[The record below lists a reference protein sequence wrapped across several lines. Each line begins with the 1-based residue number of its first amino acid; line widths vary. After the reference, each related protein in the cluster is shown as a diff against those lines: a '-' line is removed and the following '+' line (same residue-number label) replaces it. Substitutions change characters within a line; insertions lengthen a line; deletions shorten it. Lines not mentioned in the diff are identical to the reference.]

1 MQNYIIPK
9 RQTHIVDYLKKSIY
23 FTATTLIFLLI
34 ETNFV
39 SGHEMKG
46 ENQLKTLVNEEPTKI
61 TAIAMHVDPEH
72 PEPGDEFTLGFRI
85 KNNSTVTAENLNV
98 TINLPALLELVSGGK
113 KVHLGSLGSF
123 QERFVS
129 WKMRANASG
138 DFIIDLDFETSNLGM
153 SQSKWLLEIFPRFT
167 GIFLSPLGQFLV
179 TIVLVALVAL
189 MVSLI
194 RKRSRRSRNTLKTTL
209 L

>member
-1 MQNYIIPK
+1 M
-9 RQTHIVDYLKKSIY
+9 DCLKKSIY
-23 FTATTLIFLLI
+23 FAATTLIFLLI
-34 ETNFV
+34 ETNLV
-39 SGHEMKG
+39 LGHEIKG
-46 ENQLKTLVNEEPTKI
+46 ENQLKTLVNEEPAKI

-85 KNNSTVTAENLNV
+85 KNNSTVAAEDLNV
-98 TINLPALLELVSGGK
+98 TINLPVLLELVSGGK

-138 DFIIDLDFETSNLGM
+138 DFIIDLDFETSNLGT
-153 SQSKWLLEIFPRFT
+153 SQTRWLLEIFPRFT
-167 GIFLSPLGQFLV
+167 VIFLSPLGQFLV
-179 TIVLVALVAL
+179 TVVLVALVAL
-189 MVSLI
+189 MVSFI
-194 RKRSRRSRNTLKTTL
+194 RKRSRRSGNSQKTTL